1 MEDKHNMESAEPVEL
16 YLAEIRKIPP
26 LSEEEKLALPLRA
39 KAGTTEALNRLAEA
53 WAVIRQKS
61 GEGKHGI

>member
-26 LSEEEKLALPLRA
+26 AR
-39 KAGTTEALNRLAEA
+39 RL
-53 WAVIRQKS
+53 
-61 GEGKHGI
+61 